1 MNNQHRREQSQASDR
16 QGDGDNDAGF
26 VVPEPDGVQS
36 GLPFGSDAPNEAG
49 GSKPTG
55 KAMARGQDYRG
66 ASSTMQGLSLKR
78 KLTLSLGLLTLVIL
92 ILGAVS
98 MFTLHQIG
106 VQGIGELRNHA
117 ELARLADAIRNDIAV
132 IHDAEQDFLL
142 LEDANAIDQ
151 VAQLSARVR
160 KHIAEIN
167 AAGARILHSEGMSIE
182 ERFDGI
188 AAAIDSYEKRFVGLS
203 KLVQEDRRTLAA
215 GGEQQASAAAQLRAG
230 LEASVANAET
240 LIERYWERLS
250 IADGR
255 STDAWVRERE
265 QAQLLNGFARD
276 LIGARARLDAFIAG
290 RDSSYPEVARE
301 TLTETLAQLD
311 LIRNQNTDARL
322 KRELGELRK
331 SLLTY
336 SAQLREAG
344 TRVSALSGRAAELN
358 ARIEREKDALRDI
371 GAEVIKDAEGLS
383 ADAWRDIGHETDQ
396 LRQAS
401 TVAQWVLG
409 VTVLIGALIG
419 LLVLFRV
426 PRPIVAAID

>member
-1 MNNQHRREQSQASDR
+1 MNNQHRREPSQASDR
-16 QGDGDNDAGF
+16 QGDGDNDTGF

-36 GLPFGSDAPNEAG
+36 GMPFGMDAPNDAER
-49 GSKPTG
+49 SQPTG
-55 KAMARGQDYRG
+55 KAPAHGQVHRG
-66 ASSTMQGLSLKR
+66 ASATMQGLSLKR

-92 ILGAVS
+92 LLGAVS

-142 LEDANAIDQ
+142 LEDANAVDQ

-167 AAGARILHSEGMSIE
+167 AAWARILHTEGMANE
-182 ERFDGI
+182 ERFAGI
-188 AAAIDSYEKRFVGLS
+188 AAAIDSYEQRFVGLVETGS
-203 KLVQEDRRTLAA
+203 GRPPDA
-215 GGEQQASAAAQLRAG
+215 GRASGEQQTSAAAQLRSG

-240 LIERYWERLS
+240 LIDRYWERLS

-255 STDAWVRERE
+255 STEAWVRERE

-276 LIGARARLDAFIAG
+276 LIGARAQLDAFIAG

-311 LIRNQNTDARL
+311 LIRNQNADARL

-344 TRVSALSGRAAELN
+344 TRVTARASAPPN
-358 ARIEREKDALRDI
+358 
-371 GAEVIKDAEGLS
+371 
-383 ADAWRDIGHETDQ
+383 
-396 LRQAS
+396 
-401 TVAQWVLG
+401 
-409 VTVLIGALIG
+409 
-419 LLVLFRV
+419 
-426 PRPIVAAID
+426 